1 MRCIICNNQ
10 QVANS
15 SFCPQCKA
23 MSDRVD
29 YLLENC
35 PDRLFNYIEAISL
48 LTQARQELNAE
59 RSKDSKRCGTAK
71 VSK

>member
-15 SFCPQCKA
+15 SYCPHCKS
-23 MSDRVD
+23 MSERID
-29 YLLENC
+29 YLLDNC
-35 PDRLFNYIEAISL
+35 PDRLFPYIEAIYL
-48 LTQARQELNAE
+48 ITKAKLEVNDE
-59 RSKDSKRCGTAK
+59 RVKNRECQGTSK

>member
-1 MRCIICNNQ
+1 MRCIICNSL
-10 QVANS
+10 QVAGS
-15 SFCPQCKA
+15 SYCPHCKA

-35 PDRLFNYIEAISL
+35 PDRLFNYIEAIYL
-48 LTQARQELNAE
+48 LTQAKLELNSE
-59 RSKDSKRCGTAK
+59 RIKNRECQGTSK